1 MIVFGGVEFFGAE
14 KFLAAKLPRPLKH
27 FHVEE
32 LLVLGGNIFKE
43 REHASAGMLVAKRV
57 EYEAFMGYESVS
69 VSGDPIFC
77 GSRFDAPR

>member
-1 MIVFGGVEFFGAE
+1 
-14 KFLAAKLPRPLKH
+14 
-27 FHVEE
+27 VEE
-32 LLVLGGNIFKE
+32 LLVLGGDIFKE